1 MDLVPGELGG
11 EVREGWDRLGIGC
24 LLGEGWGGGGCR
36 LGMWMCA
43 VSGIVLCGQGLRGW
57 VVVWGNWGKVVGGSG
72 KGEAKDCGRLG

>member
-43 VSGIVLCGQGLRGW
+43 VSGIGLCG
-57 VVVWGNWGKVVGGSG
+57 
-72 KGEAKDCGRLG
+72 